1 MILKRYNLVLI
12 CLLIIVLAMIVPPVL
27 AATLTINP
35 GNSIQ
40 TAINNAN
47 SGDTIIL
54 NPGHPI
60 QGLLRHRL
68 TGRGI

>member
-1 MILKRYNLVLI
+1 
-12 CLLIIVLAMIVPPVL
+12 L